1 MDVSLSFGNV
11 FTPISPLLFAQIKS
25 TDRHRDKLSK
35 SRRELELQVLRIDL
49 SEDRANISY
58 LNLAQRHRDPM
69 M

>member
-1 MDVSLSFGNV
+1 MNVSLSFGNV
-11 FTPISPLLFAQIKS
+11 FAPISPLLFAQIKS

-35 SRRELELQVLRIDL
+35 SRRELELQVLHIDL

-58 LNLAQRHRDPM
+58 LNLAQRNRDPM